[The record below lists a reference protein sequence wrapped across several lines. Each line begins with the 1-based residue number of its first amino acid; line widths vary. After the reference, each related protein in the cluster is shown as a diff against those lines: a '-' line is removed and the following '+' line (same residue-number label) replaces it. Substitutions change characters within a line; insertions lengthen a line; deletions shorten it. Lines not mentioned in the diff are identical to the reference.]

1 MLILLYFSSNV
12 TPSAVAFLAVLPIC
26 WSNVCE
32 GLRQTDKK
40 MTELAHAYAFGRKK
54 TLREIYFPAV
64 RPYLSAAATTGL
76 GFAWKSCVAAEVIA
90 LSKNSVGRALYE
102 SKLYLETA
110 ELFAWTASVVLISV
124 LFEKLLV
131 HKLFKNKNTEGTAGR
146 RSESLNT
153 DMQAVRPNCNINP
166 MHMPNTAE
174 MRNETYD

>member
-54 TLREIYFPAV
+54 NTSGNILSAV

-110 ELFAWTASVVLISV
+110 ELFAWTASVALISV

-131 HKLFKNKNTEGTAGR
+131 HKLFKNRNTEGTAGGEAR
-146 RSESLNT
+146 ALNT
-153 DMQAVRPNCNINP
+153 GMQAVMRNCKINP

-174 MRNETYD
+174 MRNEKI

>member
-1 MLILLYFSSNV
+1 
-12 TPSAVAFLAVLPIC
+12 
-26 WSNVCE
+26 
-32 GLRQTDKK
+32 

-146 RSESLNT
+146 RSESLEHGHASCEVELQYKS
-153 DMQAVRPNCNINP
+153 DAYAEYGRDEERNI
-166 MHMPNTAE
+166 
-174 MRNETYD
+174 

>member
-1 MLILLYFSSNV
+1 MSVKDCVKRIKNDG
-12 TPSAVAFLAVLPIC
+12 ARACIC
-26 WSNVCE
+26 FWQE
-32 GLRQTDKK
+32 
-40 MTELAHAYAFGRKK
+40 K

-110 ELFAWTASVVLISV
+110 ELLRGQLPLCLSVCCL
-124 LFEKLLV
+124 
-131 HKLFKNKNTEGTAGR
+131 KNYLCINSLKIRTRKARPGGEAR
-146 RSESLNT
+146 ALNT

>member
-1 MLILLYFSSNV
+1 
-12 TPSAVAFLAVLPIC
+12 
-26 WSNVCE
+26 
-32 GLRQTDKK
+32 
-40 MTELAHAYAFGRKK
+40 
-54 TLREIYFPAV
+54 AV

-131 HKLFKNKNTEGTAGR
+131 RKLFKNKNTEGTAGR
-146 RSESLNT
+146 RSESLEHGHASCEVELQYKS
-153 DMQAVRPNCNINP
+153 DAYAEYGRDEERNI
-166 MHMPNTAE
+166 
-174 MRNETYD
+174 

>member
-1 MLILLYFSSNV
+1 MSVKDCVKRIKNDG
-12 TPSAVAFLAVLPIC
+12 ARACIC
-26 WSNVCE
+26 F
-32 GLRQTDKK
+32 RQ
-40 MTELAHAYAFGRKK
+40 EK

-64 RPYLSAAATTGL
+64 CPYLSAAATTGL

-124 LFEKLLV
+124 LFENYLCINSLKI
-131 HKLFKNKNTEGTAGR
+131 GTRKARPGGEAR
-146 RSESLNT
+146 ALNT
-153 DMQAVRPNCNINP
+153 GMQAVRPNCNINP
-166 MHMPNTAE
+166 MHMPNAAE